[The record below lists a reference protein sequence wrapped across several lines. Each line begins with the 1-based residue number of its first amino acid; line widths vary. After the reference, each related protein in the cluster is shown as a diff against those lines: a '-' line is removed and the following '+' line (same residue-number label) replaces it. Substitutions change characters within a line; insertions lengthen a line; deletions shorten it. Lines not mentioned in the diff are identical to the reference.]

1 MSYIK
6 APSSE
11 TWKVIVIVCPTCV
24 CVFLYFEVKLIRAYM
39 NWIQPIGRLLD
50 TSGCTMLLYPSFHR
64 TIRRANETDTSLDW
78 RCPGRRATVIYRRG
92 SVLYIKTSH
101 LASYYGS
108 AAAKDVVCTYREVM
122 RNQSFG
128 VRHDGGYSLGPL
140 RGLVFGTALTEEF
153 LAVTCVRK
161 KVETRKRRTR
171 GERPVNVLV
180 LGIDSTSR
188 LNFDRHM
195 KRTRK
200 LLTEELFA
208 FEFLGYNK
216 VGESSFG
223 NQIPLLTGLAGDDVE
238 RLFRNL
244 TFDELPHLW
253 SVYKKRGYATLF
265 LEEMPSFGLFV
276 YPDYQGFRE
285 LPADYYPVPVMH
297 AMEVHKRLDYF

>member
-1 MSYIK
+1 MCRPVLDPDKRFVLRNDMGLITRRADMSMKSALEAVFSWESQGVLERI
-6 APSSE
+6 SE
-11 TWKVIVIVCPTCV
+11 FLVCPE
-24 CVFLYFEVKLIRAYM
+24 VFFILAEPQNIAQQGASVYTSSQWLWPSPRHV
-39 NWIQPIGRLLD
+39 RLHYAALPFVPPYHSAGERD
-50 TSGCTMLLYPSFHR
+50 RH
-64 TIRRANETDTSLDW
+64 SLDW

-108 AAAKDVVCTYREVM
+108 AAAKDVVCTYRE
-122 RNQSFG
+122 
-128 VRHDGGYSLGPL
+128 
-140 RGLVFGTALTEEF
+140 
-153 LAVTCVRK
+153 RK

-216 VGESSFG
+216 
-223 NQIPLLTGLAGDDVE
+223 ILAIKLLDAPNV
-238 RLFRNL
+238 RAVIQCRI
-244 TFDELPHLW
+244 
-253 SVYKKRGYATLF
+253 
-265 LEEMPSFGLFV
+265 
-276 YPDYQGFRE
+276 
-285 LPADYYPVPVMH
+285 
-297 AMEVHKRLDYF
+297 AMVSLLVQ